1 MDDRSKGLVP
11 SIEKHS
17 KLVLNRSV
25 EEEMETSYLQ
35 YSMSVI
41 VARALPDVRDGMKP
55 VHRRIL
61 YVMDKNNLR
70 SGSKHIKSA
79 QIVGEV
85 MGKYHPHGDTAIYD
99 AMVRL
104 AQPFSTRYPLVDG
117 QGNFGSMDGD
127 PPAAYRYTEA
137 RMTKASESLLEDIDK
152 ETVPFRDNFDGTY
165 QEPEVLPAK
174 LPNLLLNGQLGIAV
188 GMATNIPPHNL
199 SELVDATVEQIDNPE
214 ATLDDLIEHVKGPDF
229 PTGAVVYG
237 KESIRTAFA
246 TGRGGVIVRG
256 VADIEETK
264 GGRHR
269 IIITEIPYAVNKA
282 GLVEKIADLV
292 REKKISGISDLRDES
307 SRGNVRVVVEL
318 KRDAY
323 PKKLLNQLY
332 KLTPL
337 QTAIHYNMLALIDG
351 IQPRVLGLQ
360 DIINEHIKH
369 RQTVVRRRTEFELR
383 KAEERAHILAG
394 LKIALDHIDE
404 VIKTI
409 RASQTPEEAET
420 NLVKQFKLT
429 SIQAQAILA
438 MQLRR
443 LTGLQRKEIEDEL
456 KGLLQLISKLKA
468 VLASEQK
475 ILKIIRNELL
485 EMKQQF
491 GDGRRTKIVAQEL
504 GKLSDEDL
512 VPDEQVVVTLTS
524 ANYIKRTSI
533 ADYKKQ
539 GRGGK
544 GRRGMA
550 TREEDVIEHV
560 VNASTHDFL
569 LFFTNK
575 GRVFRIKTYEVPAVG
590 LNAKGV
596 ALINLLQLQPE
607 EIVSSVINV
616 SKQNA
621 SGNLLMCTVRGV
633 VKKTPFEQYQNVRQ
647 SGLIAINLDESD
659 ELKWIRMT
667 SGQDEI
673 VISTSQGQA
682 IRFHER
688 DARAMGRVSRGV
700 RGIRL
705 RTGDQV
711 IGMDIVDDKSY
722 IFVISE
728 FGYGKRTKVSQ
739 FTAHKRGGVGIRSA
753 VVNKKT
759 GQLVGVK
766 TLIGKDQEIII
777 ISTAGQTI
785 RLGLKNIPALGRATQ
800 GVRIMRLNQGDSV
813 ASLALVEKVE
823 NGEEAAE
830 KATVIE
836 KKPAA
841 KPLRAKVSVKKAVK
855 SASKSKKTVRPAKKP
870 VLRIKKKLPAKPRK
884 VSKKTAK

>member
-1 MDDRSKGLVP
+1 VDDRSKGLIP
-11 SIEKHS
+11 TAEKHS
-17 KLVLNRSV
+17 REVLDRSV
-25 EEEMETSYLQ
+25 ETEMETSYLQ

-41 VARALPDVRDGMKP
+41 VARALPDVRDGLKP

-61 YVMDKNNLR
+61 YVMDKNNM
-70 SGSKHIKSA
+70 GPTAKYTKSA

-104 AQPFSTRYPLVDG
+104 AQPFSTRYLLVDG

-137 RMTKASESLLEDIDK
+137 RMTRATEAMLADIDK
-152 ETVPFRDNFDGTY
+152 ETVPFRDNFDGSH

-174 LPNLLLNGQLGIAV
+174 LPNLLLNGQIGIAV

-199 SELVDATVEQIDNPE
+199 AELVDATIEQIDNPE
-214 ATLDDLIEHVKGPDF
+214 ATLEDLIKHVKGPDF

-246 TGRGGVIVRG
+246 TGRGGVVVRG
-256 VADIEETK
+256 VAEIEEVK
-264 GGRHR
+264 SGRHR
-269 IIITEIPYAVNKA
+269 IVVTEIPYAVNKA

-292 REKKISGISDLRDES
+292 REKRLAGISDIRDES
-307 SRGNVRVVVEL
+307 SRGGVRIVIDL
-318 KRDAY
+318 KKDAY

-337 QTAIHYNMLALIDG
+337 QTTFHYNMLALVDG

-360 DIINEHIKH
+360 DIISEHIKH
-369 RQTVVRRRTEFELR
+369 RQVVVRKRTEFELK
-383 KAEERAHILAG
+383 KAQERAHILEG
-394 LKIALDHIDE
+394 LKTALDHIDE

-409 RASQTPEEAET
+409 RASQTTEEAEA
-420 NLVKQFKLT
+420 NLIKKFKLT
-429 SIQAQAILA
+429 DIQAKAILA
-438 MQLRR
+438 MQLRT
-443 LTGLQRKEIEDEL
+443 LAGLERKKIEDEL
-456 KGLLQLISKLKA
+456 AELLKIIKNLQAI
-468 VLASEQK
+468 LADEQK
-475 ILKIIRNELL
+475 ILGLIKDELTDL
-485 EMKQQF
+485 KDRF
-491 GDGRRTKIVAQEL
+491 GDQRRTKIVAAEL

-533 ADYKKQ
+533 ADYKRQ

-569 LFFTNK
+569 LFFTTA
-575 GRVFRIKTYEVPAVG
+575 GRVFRLKTYEVPAVSMA
-590 LNAKGV
+590 AKGI
-596 ALINLLQLQPE
+596 ALVNLLQLQPE

-616 SKQNA
+616 SKQSNG
-621 SGNLLMCTVRGV
+621 GNLLMCTSRGV
-633 VKKTPFEQYQNVRQ
+633 VKKTPFEQYQNVRAT
-647 SGLIAINLDESD
+647 GLIAIKLDDGD
-659 ELKWIRMT
+659 ELRWIRMT
-667 SGQDEI
+667 TGDDEV

-682 IRFHER
+682 IRFNEK
-688 DARAMGRVSRGV
+688 DARPMGRASRGV

-711 IGMDIVDDKSY
+711 IGMDIVNDESY
-722 IFVISE
+722 LFVISE
-728 FGYGKRTKVSQ
+728 FGYGKRTKVAQ

-759 GQLVGVK
+759 GALIGVK
-766 TLIGKDQEIII
+766 TLVGDDQEVII
-777 ISTAGQTI
+777 ISSSGQTI
-785 RLGLKNIPALGRATQ
+785 RLGLKDIPALGRATQ
-800 GVRIMRLNQGDSV
+800 GVRIMRLNDGDKV
-813 ASLALVEKVE
+813 VSLALVDKGE
-823 NGEEAAE
+823 NGEEEDQSEEKTAE
-830 KATVIE
+830 KTAE
-836 KKPAA
+836 KPKAKAA
-841 KPLRAKVSVKKAVK
+841 PS
-855 SASKSKKTVRPAKKP
+855 PAKLSSK
-870 VLRIKKKLPAKPRK
+870 VQAGKAKKK
-884 VSKKTAK
+884 